1 MAAKL
6 MLRMYVEKNDP
17 TFRPAL
23 DKCID
28 FVLKS
33 QYPVGGWPQR
43 YPLMYDHPFRG
54 NSDYSSFVTMNDDV
68 IPEATEFL
76 MQCYQALGRTDLKGP
91 VLRAMYLMIPLQQ
104 GLPYAGWADQ
114 YFLEDLKPAHGR
126 SYEPRSVNTGT
137 TARAIRL
144 LLQYYQL
151 TGDTRFLSGIP
162 NAIDFLESMKLPAE
176 EAAKWRRKTKSEEE
190 ILVPRFVHPETGQP
204 QYVHRK
210 GSNVA
215 NGAYYIDQ
223 NIEKT
228 IVHYSSVYTVNPS
241 ALRRNLEEVKKI
253 PLEELTSN
261 SPFTQNKLIPLDK
274 YYTGVRGKVDDAA
287 IKQTIKSLNKDGYWP
302 SLLRSVS
309 NVYKPCPEQPVSES
323 KDFAETMVGD
333 EFDTS
338 CYYATEE
345 IPCISVSVYI
355 QNMIRLAMYLENNK

>member
-1 MAAKL
+1 M
-6 MLRMYVEKNDP
+6 
-17 TFRPAL
+17 
-23 DKCID
+23 
-28 FVLKS
+28 
-33 QYPVGGWPQR
+33 
-43 YPLMYDHPFRG
+43 
-54 NSDYSSFVTMNDDV
+54 
-68 IPEATEFL
+68 
-76 MQCYQALGRTDLKGP
+76 
-91 VLRAMYLMIPLQQ
+91 
-104 GLPYAGWADQ
+104 
-114 YFLEDLKPAHGR
+114 
-126 SYEPRSVNTGT
+126 NTGT

-215 NGAYYIDQ
+215 NGTYYIDQ

-253 PLEELTSN
+253 PLEELTAN
-261 SPFTQNKLIPLDK
+261 SPFTQNKLVPLDK
-274 YYTGVRGKVDDAA
+274 YYTGVRGKVDDAT

-309 NVYKPCPEQPVSES
+309 NVYKPCPEQPVSDTEEY
-323 KDFAETMVGD
+323 AETMVGD